1 MPPEPKAGPSNA
13 LPINAVEHADDA
25 GEPRRR
31 RVPSRAN
38 RSPSRDPPPR
48 ARDRSRYFSSP
59 DDASVPSWSSAAPS
73 NAGAKVTLR
82 GPGTE
87 AAMNEFARTI
97 GLSPPRPANIEIP
110 DSEEE
115 DLYATA
121 PVRNPATSTGG
132 AKAGHAA
139 KHDSKQTSKQKV
151 PLFADS
157 SSDEF
162 GPDEFVINEE
172 FLREI
177 NAAEQLAY
185 QNGGGS
191 SQSQSQTRVQAP
203 KQTQVKAEVSSRAA
217 SATLAVAA
225 ASSTAVASRST
236 PGMGSRAASR
246 ATSVPGTSS
255 SGSKSG
261 TASVSMDVIN
271 ISDDEDDIEKEN
283 VPIATRHVRRRVE
296 PRANDDIIELSD

>member
-1 MPPEPKAGPSNA
+1 M
-13 LPINAVEHADDA
+13 H
-25 GEPRRR
+25 
-31 RVPSRAN
+31 
-38 RSPSRDPPPR
+38 
-48 ARDRSRYFSSP
+48 
-59 DDASVPSWSSAAPS
+59 
-73 NAGAKVTLR
+73 
-82 GPGTE
+82 
-87 AAMNEFARTI
+87 EFARTI

-121 PVRNPATSTGG
+121 PVRNPAASTGA

-139 KHDSKQTSKQKV
+139 KQDSKQTSMQKV

-172 FLREI
+172 FIREI
-177 NAAEQLAY
+177 NAAEQQAY
-185 QNGGGS
+185 QT
-191 SQSQSQTRVQAP
+191 QSQSQTRVQAP
-203 KQTQVKAEVSSRAA
+203 TQTKVKAEVSSRAA
-217 SATLAVAA
+217 SAALAVAA

-261 TASVSMDVIN
+261 TTSVSMDVIN

-283 VPIATRHVRRRVE
+283 VPIPTRHVRRRVE